1 MEDRLMKRMLPVLLI
16 ATALVGYVAGY
27 ASKSIVN
34 PVPPP
39 IVNGHFDDF
48 SMIPSA
54 HAQENKPEVMPF
66 GFNSDREPSLA
77 PDAPSVTHWNIDDIR
92 KAHAELAEKARK
104 AATEPGSGSSQSFS
118 GGPVHVQSRN
128 FSIFML
134 YRVHRD
140 QPVLSL
146 TKVNSVWDDAEMHAG
161 AYDFYV
167 FTGGTGEMVLGG
179 RIANRQNLRDKD
191 GIIPGEYR
199 GQPIEGGQTFK
210 VKAGDWLLIPPDTP
224 HQPKP
229 DPGGFSYMIMK
240 INVGSYPWALIR

>member
-1 MEDRLMKRMLPVLLI
+1 MKKMLVL
-16 ATALVGYVAGY
+16 TLVAAFIGFLLGRGTRRQRQD
-27 ASKSIVN
+27 IVT
-34 PVPPP
+34 
-39 IVNGHFDDF
+39 GHFDF
-48 SMIPSA
+48 SMVPTA
-54 HAQENKPEVMPF
+54 AAQEKTEARPF
-66 GFNSDREPSLA
+66 GYNSPREPSLA
-77 PDAPSVTHWNIDDIR
+77 PDAPPVTYWNIDDVK
-92 KAHAELAEKARK
+92 KAHADLAERASKAL
-104 AATEPGSGSSQSFS
+104 AQAGTGSSQSFGAGKLFHS
-118 GGPVHVQSRN
+118 VQSRN

-134 YRVHRD
+134 YRARRE

-179 RIANRQNLRDKD
+179 KIANQQNLRDED
-191 GIIPGEYR
+191 GVIPGEYR
-199 GQPIEGGQTFK
+199 GQPIEGGQTIK
-210 VKAGDWLLIPPDTP
+210 IKPGDWLLIPPDTP

>member
-1 MEDRLMKRMLPVLLI
+1 MKRMLPVFLMAAALI
-16 ATALVGYVAGY
+16 GYIAGRV
-27 ASKSIVN
+27 SRPNIN
-34 PVPPP
+34 PGPQAVLS
-39 IVNGHFDDF
+39 GHFDDL

-54 HAQENKPEVMPF
+54 NAQENKSEVRPF
-66 GFNSDREPSLA
+66 GFNSPREPSLA
-77 PDAPSVTHWNIDDIR
+77 PDAPPITYWNIDDIR
-92 KAHAELAEKARK
+92 KAHAELAEKAMK
-104 AATEPGSGSSQSFS
+104 AAAQPGTGSSQSFG
-118 GGPVHVQSRN
+118 GGPVHIQTRN

-140 QPVLSL
+140 QPVMSL

-167 FTGGTGEMVLGG
+167 ITGGTGEMIVGG
-179 RIANRQNLRDKD
+179 KIANRQNLEDKD

-240 INVGSYPWALIR
+240 IYVGSYPWALIR

>member
-1 MEDRLMKRMLPVLLI
+1 MKKMVPLLVI
-16 ATALVGYVAGY
+16 GAGLAGFVAGQGMRPKPEGVL
-27 ASKSIVN
+27 S
-34 PVPPP
+34 
-39 IVNGHFDDF
+39 GHLDEL
-48 SMIPSA
+48 SMMPSA
-54 HAQENKPEVMPF
+54 LAQDKGEVMPF
-66 GFNSDREPSLA
+66 GYNSPREPALA
-77 PDAPSVTHWNIDDIR
+77 PDAPPITYWNIDDIR
-92 KAHAELAEKARK
+92 KAHTELAEKAAK
-104 AATEPGSGSSQSFS
+104 ALTQAGSGSSQSFG

-134 YRVHRD
+134 YRAHRE

-167 FTGGTGEMVLGG
+167 ITGGTGEMIVGG
-179 RIANRQNLRDKD
+179 KIANRQNLRDKD
-191 GIIPGEYR
+191 GFIPGEYR

-229 DPGGFSYMIMK
+229 DAGGFSYMIMK
-240 INVGSYPWALIR
+240 LNVGIYPWSLVR